1 LLKTCSEI
9 FSLNLLEI
17 SHHLLCYNNAIMK
30 IRITNNIYI
39 YEKELNYEFIR
50 SSGPGGQNVNKV
62 ATAVKLK
69 FDAQGS
75 PNLPDGLKERLRK
88 IAGSRMTESG
98 IIIIDARN
106 HRTQEKN
113 RSEALERLIDLL
125 SIAAIKPKTR
135 RLTRPTQ
142 TARQRRLDDKHHR
155 SKKLQDRT
163 LPEE

>member
-1 LLKTCSEI
+1 
-9 FSLNLLEI
+9 
-17 SHHLLCYNNAIMK
+17 MK
-30 IRITNNIYI
+30 ISVTDDIYI
-39 YEKELNYEFIR
+39 FENELNYEFIR

-75 PNLPDGLKERLRK
+75 PNLPGGLKERLRK
-88 IAGSRMTESG
+88 IAGSKMTESG

-125 SIAAIKPKTR
+125 SKAAVKPKTR
-135 RLTRPTQ
+135 RPTRPTQ
-142 TARQRRLDDKHHR
+142 AARQRRLDDKHYR
-155 SKKLQDRT
+155 SKRLQDRT